1 MARIH
6 IQGHNDEALT
16 TTVKELI
23 SGLDLGTD
31 GRVFTPQL
39 IEITNEHA
47 TQVGL
52 IDVYDMDEAS
62 AVAANQRGAFQIQ
75 PEDTLIIEYVV
86 GAKRFSTNFGAV
98 ATNGTFPT
106 LVQFASGYLI

>member
-1 MARIH
+1 MARIF

-23 SGLDLGTD
+23 SGLDLSAD
-31 GRVFTPQL
+31 GRIFAPEL

-52 IDVYDMDEAS
+52 IDIFDQAEA
-62 AVAANQRGAFQIQ
+62 AVTAANQRGAFQV
-75 PEDTLIIEYVV
+75 PAEDTLIVEYVV